1 MGQFKY
7 SALDAN
13 NHPLDGLIEAPDQ
26 ESAAKRLLQQGL
38 RPLNIHRH
46 RQGGLGLPQGFNL
59 RLLFRQEKLNRTD
72 IEFFTNQIG
81 LLLKSGLAL
90 DQALRVMKRHSRKRL
105 FQQFVGELEQKIK
118 EGKSFSQALA
128 DYPHFSPMYLNIVRA
143 GEEGGIL
150 PAMLMKIAGYQAAFQ
165 ELKQYVISASI
176 YPLFLLA
183 VGFLAIIILLTTILP
198 RFEIL
203 FEGMGQQ
210 LPGHVVMLMALAK
223 LISSHPLLTALVVAG
238 PPLAAWRYFKSEDGK
253 TRLDHWALRIPV
265 LSGFVRNLETT
276 RIFRTIEVL
285 VNNGVHLAAALKIG
299 SGVAVNA
306 EYRRL
311 LNQATRA
318 LQEGRR
324 IGERL
329 SAENLFPEL
338 ATELLSIGEESG
350 RVGEMCGQIADH
362 FEKELRERIKRL
374 TAMVEP
380 IFILLIAVVA
390 GYVVISMLSVI
401 LSINDIAG

>member
-7 SALDAN
+7 PALDASN
-13 NHPLDGLIEAPDQ
+13 TAQDGVLEAPDR
-26 ESAAKRLLQQGL
+26 ESAAKRLMEQGL
-38 RPLNIHRH
+38 RPLNIR
-46 RQGGLGLPQGFNL
+46 RQRPGGFGPGLGLQI
-59 RLLFRQEKLNRTD
+59 RFRKEKLNRKD

-90 DQALRVMKRHSRKRL
+90 DQALRGMKRHSQKPV
-105 FQQFVGELEQKIK
+105 FQQFVGDLEQKIK

-150 PAMLMKIAGYQAAFQ
+150 PAMLMKIAGYQATFQ

-176 YPLFLLA
+176 YPLFLLG

-210 LPGHVVMLMALAK
+210 LPTHVVMLMATAK
-223 LISSHPLLTALVVAG
+223 WITSHPLLTGLALAG
-238 PPLAAWRYFKSEDGK
+238 PPLAIWRYFTSEDGK
-253 TRLDHWALRIPV
+253 ARLDRWGLKIPV

-324 IGERL
+324 IGQRL
-329 SAENLFPEL
+329 SAEKLFPEL

-362 FEKELRERIKRL
+362 FEKELKERIKRL